1 MEYGIDYILK
11 LPTEDIKTYLESASI
26 IDILAII
33 ENIKK
38 RTEMDYVS
46 LKKLEK
52 IEEQIVLNKESLTDI
67 EKRINFATKT
77 NASRDEIDMHWE
89 NFRRY
94 DAIIDDLTSKKEQL
108 IQDFN
113 DKKQSIFTL
122 AWNMILEAPVS
133 KLEDYRNSL
142 ITWLK
147 NRINAIETSKSNRE
161 ITTNTLLEERNFTK
175 EDITVKSIEAEIKA
189 MEDQVLN
196 HELILN
202 DEAIGKIK
210 SLRAKKDSLE
220 HETFTFVCTEK
231 LKTTLKSI
239 SNDITKLQME
249 LANII
254 QMNIESLK
262 EMILS
267 DYAQGKE
274 EIKLANYVRIYRSYL
289 ENISKVKLPLKADY
303 RNICSTYA
311 SLLNSIENPSY
322 EGETLSDLDA
332 KLKELH
338 NYIKT
343 LEQYKTRKVDKE
355 VENKF
360 LYSTVRQQG
369 LFELPFSKEKWL
381 SYFGKYFETLINDIK
396 SLEEKN
402 KEYISLSQVTLKSKK
417 IEEELAEYR
426 EYLRSMLD
434 ELYNKV
440 LSLYLKNNLYINVN
454 IYDYR
459 DTETFAK
466 YLEYRDI
473 SIDKEIASVNTTI
486 EELNQKKSSILEFIN
501 DTYTKIDT
509 EIKAKLNS
517 IFNGTYVKEE
527 EKEEKPHHFFSS
539 PVTLETG
546 YEADNVGLSFTD
558 LAKDTTAGALSLD
571 SDTTSNEF
579 NPFFRDNETSTYEI
593 PSRNKRNTYFGT
605 SNFENE
611 FLKNSAVKEE
621 TTSYEAE
628 DESKQELPVT
638 EETKVEP
645 VAMESEVTTFNPDDI
660 FGSSASNE
668 ESKIE
673 EETHSDSKVSRAH
686 SIFDNDDTVISFE
699 SDKELDAKG
708 ETKEEKTEASKS
720 DDINFDDDITPSDR
734 KAFKELLE
742 PQEVPDFNAVINDTV
757 EKEEPKEEQPE
768 TKKETK
774 QETKNQAKKR
784 GLKVIKQEA
793 VVSKKTSKKTEEKKE
808 TKKESTSV
816 KTDATEIKERIE
828 HSQTD
833 RQNKPVPPLFN
844 PANASDV
851 NGEYNDTNA
860 PIDLNAY
867 LNGNLVNNQSSK
879 ENPSITKTAPEETKE
894 EQPKD
899 KKLTLSP
906 DDNINLMDFLSQIE
920 NHDSKVA

>member
-33 ENIKK
+33 ENIKN

-52 IEEQIVLNKESLTDI
+52 IEEQIKINKESLTDI

-89 NFRRY
+89 NYRHY
-94 DAIIDDLTSKKEQL
+94 DAKIDDLTSKKEQL

-113 DKKQSIFTL
+113 DKKQAIFTL
-122 AWNMILEAPVS
+122 AWNMILEAPIS

-147 NRINAIETSKSNRE
+147 NRIEAIETNKSNRE

-175 EDITVKSIEAEIKA
+175 EDVTVKSIEAEIKA

-202 DEAIGKIK
+202 DEVIGKIK

-249 LANII
+249 LSNII

-274 EIKLANYVRIYRSYL
+274 EIKLSNYVRIYRSYL

-322 EGETLSDLDA
+322 EGETLSDLDI

-343 LEQYKTRKVDKE
+343 LEQYKTRKIDKQLE
-355 VENKF
+355 SKF

-369 LFELPFSKEKWL
+369 LFELPFSKDKWL
-381 SYFGKYFETLINDIK
+381 SYFDKYFETLINDIK
-396 SLEEKN
+396 VLEEKN
-402 KEYISLSQVTLKSKK
+402 KEYITLSQVPLKSKK
-417 IEEELAEYR
+417 TEEELTEYR
-426 EYLRSMLD
+426 KDLRIMLD

-459 DTETFAK
+459 DPETFAK

-473 SIDKEIASVNTTI
+473 SIDKEIARVNSTI
-486 EELNQKKSSILEFIN
+486 QELNQKKSNILETIN

-509 EIKAKLNS
+509 EIKVKLNS

-527 EKEEKPHHFFSS
+527 EIEKPHHFFSR
-539 PVTLETG
+539 PVFLK
-546 YEADNVGLSFTD
+546 TD
-558 LAKDTTAGALSLD
+558 DDISSK
-571 SDTTSNEF
+571 NEF
-579 NPFFRDNETSTYEI
+579 NPFGEDDKATDTYTI
-593 PSRNKRNTYFGT
+593 PSRKERNTDFGFNDT
-605 SNFENE
+605 QDDFFANDYSKEVTYDDALDSKPE
-611 FLKNSAVKEE
+611 PVLPPEEKEE
-621 TTSYEAE
+621 NRE
-628 DESKQELPVT
+628 DSI
-638 EETKVEP
+638 
-645 VAMESEVTTFNPDDI
+645 TTFNPDDI
-660 FGSSASNE
+660 FGSSEPAE
-668 ESKIE
+668 EALSSKE
-673 EETHSDSKVSRAH
+673 DSSLNNFANAETPIS
-686 SIFDNDDTVISFE
+686 FDNS
-699 SDKELDAKG
+699 
-708 ETKEEKTEASKS
+708 KEEKVPEEEKEPKDSHDTA
-720 DDINFDDDITPSDR
+720 DINFDDGITLSDR

-742 PQEVPDFNAVINDTV
+742 PQEVPDFNAVMNDTKEV
-757 EKEEPKEEQPE
+757 EEKEEEPE
-768 TKKETK
+768 VKPESLK
-774 QETKNQAKKR
+774 KKR
-784 GLKVIKQEA
+784 GLKVIKQEP
-793 VVSKKTSKKTEEKKE
+793 VVSRKTTKKPETKEDKKE
-808 TKKESTSV
+808 PASV
-816 KTDATEIKERIE
+816 ITDATEIKDRIE
-828 HSQTD
+828 HQKTD
-833 RQNKPVPPLFN
+833 RQNKPIPPLFN
-844 PANASDV
+844 PASASDV
-851 NGEYNDTNA
+851 NDEYNDTNA

-867 LNGNLVNNQSSK
+867 LNGNLANKQSFK
-879 ENPSITKTAPEETKE
+879 EISNVPETKE
-894 EQPKD
+894 EVKEEKPQD
-899 KKLTLSP
+899 KKLSLSP

-920 NHDSKVA
+920 NHDSKAL

>member
-33 ENIKK
+33 ENIKN

-52 IEEQIVLNKESLTDI
+52 IEEQIKINKESLTDI

-89 NFRRY
+89 NYRHY
-94 DAIIDDLTSKKEQL
+94 DAKIDDLTSKKEQL

-113 DKKQSIFTL
+113 DKKQAIFTL
-122 AWNMILEAPVS
+122 AWNMILEAPIS

-147 NRINAIETSKSNRE
+147 NRIEAIETNKSNRE

-175 EDITVKSIEAEIKA
+175 EDVTVKSIEAEIKA

-202 DEAIGKIK
+202 DEVIGKIK

-231 LKTTLKSI
+231 LKNTLKSI

-249 LANII
+249 LSNII

-274 EIKLANYVRIYRSYL
+274 EIKLSNYVRIYRSYL
-289 ENISKVKLPLKADY
+289 ENISRVKLPLKADY

-322 EGETLSDLDA
+322 EGETLSDLDI

-343 LEQYKTRKVDKE
+343 LEQYKTRKIDKQLE
-355 VENKF
+355 SKF

-369 LFELPFSKEKWL
+369 LFELPFSKDKWL
-381 SYFGKYFETLINDIK
+381 SYFDKYFETLINDIK
-396 SLEEKN
+396 VLEEKN
-402 KEYISLSQVTLKSKK
+402 KEYITLSQVPLKSKK
-417 IEEELAEYR
+417 TEEELTEYR
-426 EYLRSMLD
+426 KDLRIMLD

-459 DTETFAK
+459 DPETFAK

-473 SIDKEIASVNTTI
+473 SIDKEIARVNSTI
-486 EELNQKKSSILEFIN
+486 QELNQKKSSILETIN

-509 EIKAKLNS
+509 EIKVKLNS

-527 EKEEKPHHFFSS
+527 EIEKPHHFFSR
-539 PVTLETG
+539 PVFLK
-546 YEADNVGLSFTD
+546 TD
-558 LAKDTTAGALSLD
+558 DDISSK
-571 SDTTSNEF
+571 NEF
-579 NPFFRDNETSTYEI
+579 NPFLEDDKATDTYTI
-593 PSRNKRNTYFGT
+593 PSRKERNTDFGFNDT
-605 SNFENE
+605 QDDFFANDYSKEVTYDN
-611 FLKNSAVKEE
+611 AV
-621 TTSYEAE
+621 
-628 DESKQELPVT
+628 DSKS
-638 EETKVEP
+638 EP
-645 VAMESEVTTFNPDDI
+645 VALPEEELENREDNTVTTFNPDDI
-660 FGSSASNE
+660 FGSSEPAE
-668 ESKIE
+668 EVLPSKEDSSLDIFANA
-673 EETHSDSKVSRAH
+673 ETPIS
-686 SIFDNDDTVISFE
+686 FDNS
-699 SDKELDAKG
+699 
-708 ETKEEKTEASKS
+708 KEEKAPEEEKEPKDSHDTA
-720 DDINFDDDITPSDR
+720 DINFDDGITLSDR

-742 PQEVPDFNAVINDTV
+742 PQEVPDFNVVMNDTKKL
-757 EKEEPKEEQPE
+757 EEKKEEPEVKPE
-768 TKKETK
+768 SLK
-774 QETKNQAKKR
+774 KKR
-784 GLKVIKQEA
+784 GLKVIKQEP
-793 VVSKKTSKKTEEKKE
+793 VVSRKTTKKSETKEDKKE
-808 TKKESTSV
+808 PASV
-816 KTDATEIKERIE
+816 ITDATEIKDRIE
-828 HSQTD
+828 HQKTD
-833 RQNKPVPPLFN
+833 CQNKPIPPLFN
-844 PANASDV
+844 PASASDV
-851 NGEYNDTNA
+851 NDEYNDTNA

-867 LNGNLVNNQSSK
+867 LNGNLAKKQSFK
-879 ENPSITKTAPEETKE
+879 EISSVPENKE
-894 EQPKD
+894 EVKEEKPQD
-899 KKLTLSP
+899 KKLSLSP

-920 NHDSKVA
+920 NHDSKAV